1 MKKLFVTYIFVC
13 LALAAGAQNMTSS
26 PYSRF
31 AYGDLGDDT
40 PNTFRGMGGVGIG
53 MRSNKAINPLQ
64 PASYTGCDSTTF
76 MFDLAGSVLWTTY
89 VDASG
94 RRNRANGNLEYISL
108 QFPIYK
114 HYIAF
119 SAGVMPFSSVG
130 YNFSLSDSI
139 NSDYHYAA
147 TYAGEGGITEVYGGL
162 SFNIMDWLAVGANV
176 YYMFGEV
183 SNYRALTFTEAD
195 MQDVAMYSMLN
206 VSSVRTRVG
215 AQLFHTFDNQDA
227 FAVGAVWEPQL
238 PFRGKY
244 TVVETSWGDTVQS
257 GGAAMKVPM
266 QWGVG
271 ASYTWQQRLTLAFDY
286 TYQGWGSVQ
295 TFSNQALRSRAIYAA
310 GVEYRHN
317 PYGRNYV
324 ERICWRLGA
333 KLTDPYQKNV
343 EGKEIKL
350 SIGVGFPLRNAGTVF
365 NATVEYGHRGALLKE
380 DYLKLTINAA
390 INETW
395 FFKRKL

>member
-130 YNFSLSDSI
+130 FASMNASIRSKYSFS
-139 NSDYHYAA
+139 
-147 TYAGEGGITEVYGGL
+147 V
-162 SFNIMDWLAVGANV
+162 VGA
-176 YYMFGEV
+176 
-183 SNYRALTFTEAD
+183 L
-195 MQDVAMYSMLN
+195 
-206 VSSVRTRVG
+206 
-215 AQLFHTFDNQDA
+215 
-227 FAVGAVWEPQL
+227 
-238 PFRGKY
+238 
-244 TVVETSWGDTVQS
+244 
-257 GGAAMKVPM
+257 
-266 QWGVG
+266 
-271 ASYTWQQRLTLAFDY
+271 
-286 TYQGWGSVQ
+286 
-295 TFSNQALRSRAIYAA
+295 
-310 GVEYRHN
+310 
-317 PYGRNYV
+317 
-324 ERICWRLGA
+324 
-333 KLTDPYQKNV
+333 
-343 EGKEIKL
+343 
-350 SIGVGFPLRNAGTVF
+350 
-365 NATVEYGHRGALLKE
+365 
-380 DYLKLTINAA
+380 
-390 INETW
+390 
-395 FFKRKL
+395 

>member
-1 MKKLFVTYIFVC
+1 
-13 LALAAGAQNMTSS
+13 
-26 PYSRF
+26 
-31 AYGDLGDDT
+31 
-40 PNTFRGMGGVGIG
+40 
-53 MRSNKAINPLQ
+53 
-64 PASYTGCDSTTF
+64 
-76 MFDLAGSVLWTTY
+76 
-89 VDASG
+89 
-94 RRNRANGNLEYISL
+94 
-108 QFPIYK
+108 
-114 HYIAF
+114 
-119 SAGVMPFSSVG
+119 
-130 YNFSLSDSI
+130 
-139 NSDYHYAA
+139 
-147 TYAGEGGITEVYGGL
+147 
-162 SFNIMDWLAVGANV
+162 
-176 YYMFGEV
+176 
-183 SNYRALTFTEAD
+183 
-195 MQDVAMYSMLN
+195 
-206 VSSVRTRVG
+206 VG

-238 PFRGKY
+238 PLRGKY

-324 ERICWRLGA
+324 ERVCWRLGA

-343 EGKEIKL
+343 EGKEIKV